1 MVNLT
6 NIELSVFIKLFN
18 RGGYVLDFNTYD
30 FDAFTKQSI
39 GLELCN
45 YYNKSKG
52 KSLIAYTEQAQESEV
67 IKLILDLFNYYELHF
82 FEEIKSENEYAKLYQ
97 RCQPIAERL
106 KRINRASVHNAEEL
120 KTRFSSGYLCAQID
134 LMIRMQKDNPTE
146 AIGKAKELIE
156 SCCKTILEEMG
167 TTADKKWDMVRIVD
181 ETVKLL
187 KITPH
192 NIPDT
197 IPEATAMKALLG
209 NLKAIAVNI
218 ATLRNSYGS
227 GHGKSANFKGL
238 EERHAKLAVGS
249 STTLVNFIWDS
260 YERYQFNNGKN
271 KNESVN

>member
-6 NIELSVFIKLFN
+6 NIELGVFLKLYN
-18 RGGYVLDFNTYD
+18 RGGYVLDFNTCS
-30 FDAFTKQSI
+30 FDAFTQKSI

-45 YYNKSKG
+45 KYRLSKG
-52 KSLIAYTEQAQESEV
+52 KSLNAYIGEASESNV
-67 IKLILDLFNYYELHF
+67 IKLILDLFDYYELNF
-82 FEEIKSENEYAKLYQ
+82 LMEIDSENEYAKLYR

-106 KRINRASVHNAEEL
+106 KRINRASILNAEEL
-120 KTRFSSGYLCAQID
+120 KTKFSSEYLCAQID

-156 SCCKTILEEMG
+156 SCCKTVLEEQG
-167 TTADKKWDMVRIVD
+167 ITVDKKWDIVRIVD

-197 IPEATAMKALLG
+197 IPEATAMKAILG
-209 NLKAIAVNI
+209 NLKAIALNI
-218 ATLRNSYGS
+218 ATLRNVYGS
-227 GHGKSANFKGL
+227 GHGKSANYRGL

-249 STTLVNFIWDS
+249 STTLVNFLWDS
-260 YERYQFNNGKN
+260 YERYLST
-271 KNESVN
+271 NEIIRTIK